1 MVIEKGGRCLYDPNR
16 GRISTAFEIAANMQT
31 QRVYKKV
38 LVFTKCLILTFHF
51 IFASFLKKVQNIGN
65 PAASGQSDL

>member
-31 QRVYKKV
+31 QRVYKKSAR
-38 LVFTKCLILTFHF
+38 IYQMPNSDISFHF
-51 IFASFLKKVQNIGN
+51 CIVFKKGSEYWKPGSIR
-65 PAASGQSDL
+65 AI